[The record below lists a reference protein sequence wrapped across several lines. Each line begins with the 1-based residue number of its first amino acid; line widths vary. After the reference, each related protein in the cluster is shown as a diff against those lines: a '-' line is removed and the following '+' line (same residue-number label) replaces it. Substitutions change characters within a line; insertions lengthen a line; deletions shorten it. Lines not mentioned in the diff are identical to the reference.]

1 MDHRGFVFNK
11 RSAFRQGTVWALM
24 LSMALLPLNAIPAD
38 TAETVPPTNI
48 TLAQKPIYLCDNS
61 ESSSSAVSI
70 NSATV
75 QSGTTLY
82 QSSFDPGDWSGDLK
96 ARAITATGSGTV
108 SISTAPTWSAQERLD
123 SKAAAS
129 RSIYTSTAVGP
140 QASIV
145 SGLFADTNDSI
156 TTLTN
161 DEINYLRG
169 EDISGMRNRAHILGD
184 LINSQPIY
192 VGQPPFTYTTSGYSE
207 FKAQSRAAA
216 VYVGA
221 NDGMLHAFNAST
233 GEEMFA
239 YVPGTILNSGG
250 SPATLLPDL
259 SRENYGN
266 PGEGGPNHHYFV
278 DGTPTM
284 GDIQVTS
291 ASDAKLVGGT
301 GTLTNSVSDWR
312 TVLVGGL
319 GGGGKGYFALD
330 ITNPESASTTS
341 PVRWEIN
348 NTVAGFEHLGYSY
361 GRPLIVKTKG
371 YGWVAIFTSG
381 YNNDDGNGYLY
392 VVDAWTGQRIKTIGP
407 LLSSA
412 PTIEVGLGQPTAT
425 DPAGDGGVMVY
436 AGDLLGNLWKFDL
449 SDVDPANWKVAYKT
463 GSDPAPI
470 ATVKDASGNPQP
482 ITTAPEVAKV
492 TQAGSTY
499 TVAFFGTGKYLEDTD
514 KSSAA
519 QQSFYAIKE
528 DAKLGT
534 LQPDASGNITNLVTR
549 TITTADDAR
558 TISGDIMDW
567 ASKKGW
573 FFNFPSSSPSER
585 VIANPQIRG
594 GRLIFVTFIPDDDCG
609 GSSWLY
615 DLDLTRGLATSN
627 GDLDI
632 NNDGKVD
639 DVDLV
644 EGAPA
649 VGKNLGDQMSSMP
662 TILGAG
668 DAASDTAKEV
678 KLIAQSNLTVKTVFE
693 RGGGGGGVGYGSRVT
708 SWRELFEP

>member
-1 MDHRGFVFNK
+1 MDHRGFVFSK
-11 RSAFRQGTVWALM
+11 RNALRQGTVWALM
-24 LSMALLPLNAIPAD
+24 FSIALLPLEAIPA
-38 TAETVPPTNI
+38 TNI
-48 TLAQKPIYLCDNS
+48 TLAQKPIYLCDTS

-82 QSSFDPGDWSGDLK
+82 QSSFNPRDWSGDLK

-108 SISTAPTWSAQERLD
+108 SISSTPTWSAQYQLD
-123 SKAAAS
+123 QKKTAGLLGGRA
-129 RSIYTSTAVGP
+129 IYTSTTVGP
-140 QASIV
+140 STSIV
-145 SGLFADTNDSI
+145 SGLFSATNASI
-156 TTLTN
+156 TTLSA

-169 EDISGMRNRAHILGD
+169 EDIAGMRSRTHILGD
-184 LINSQPIY
+184 LVNSQPIY
-192 VGQPPFTYTTSGYSE
+192 VGQPPFTYTNSGYSE
-207 FKAQSRAAA
+207 FKVQSRTAA

-221 NDGMLHAFNAST
+221 NDGMLHAFNAAD

-239 YVPGTILNSGG
+239 YVPGTILN
-250 SPATLLPDL
+250 PATKLQNLTQT
-259 SRENYGN
+259 NYGSTAN
-266 PGEGGPNHHYFV
+266 PHQYLV

-291 ASDAKLVGGT
+291 AGDAKLVGGT

-319 GGGGKGYFALD
+319 GGGGKGYFALNV
-330 ITNPESASTTS
+330 TNPASASTTS

-361 GRPLIVKTKG
+361 ARPLIVNTKG

-392 VVDAWTGQRIKTIGP
+392 VVDAWTGQRIKTVGP

-412 PTIEVGLGQPTAT
+412 PANEVGLGQPTAT
-425 DPAGDGGVMVY
+425 DPSGDGGIMVY

-449 SDVDPANWKVAYKT
+449 SDADPANWKVAYRS
-463 GSDPAPI
+463 GSNPAPI
-470 ATVKDASGNPQP
+470 ATAKDASGNPQP
-482 ITTAPEVAKV
+482 ITTAPELAKI
-492 TQAGSTY
+492 TQAGNTY

-528 DAKLGT
+528 NAKLGN
-534 LQPDASGNITNLVTR
+534 LMPDASGNITNLVTR
-549 TITTADDAR
+549 TISTAGDAR
-558 TISGDIMDW
+558 TISGDSISW
-567 ASKKGW
+567 ASKNGW

-594 GRLIFVTFIPDDDCG
+594 GRLIFVTFIPGSTCG

-639 DVDLV
+639 NDDLV
-644 EGAPA
+644 GGAPA
-649 VGKNLGDQMSSMP
+649 AGKNLGNQMSSMP

-693 RGGGGGGVGYGSRVT
+693 RGGGAGTGSRVT

>member
-1 MDHRGFVFNK
+1 MDHRGFVFSK
-11 RSAFRQGTVWALM
+11 RNALRQGAVWALM
-24 LSMALLPLNAIPAD
+24 LSMTLLPLEAIPA
-38 TAETVPPTNI
+38 TNI
-48 TLAQKPIYLCDNS
+48 TLAQKPIYLCSTDDEN
-61 ESSSSAVSI
+61 SSSAVSI

-82 QSSFDPGDWSGDLK
+82 QSSFNRNDWSGDLK
-96 ARAITATGSGTV
+96 AFSIDASTV
-108 SISTAPTWSAQERLD
+108 GFTTVDLTNSELWSAQYQLD
-123 SKAAAS
+123 NKAAAS

-156 TTLTN
+156 TTLT
-161 DEINYLRG
+161 DPEINYLRG
-169 EDISGMRNRAHILGD
+169 ESVSGMRSRAHKLGD
-184 LINSQPIY
+184 LVNSQPIY

-207 FKAQSRAAA
+207 FKAQSRTAA

-239 YVPGTILNSGG
+239 YVPGTVLNSGG
-250 SPATLLPDL
+250 TPATLLPDL
-259 SRENYGN
+259 TKPNYGN
-266 PGEGGPNHHYFV
+266 PGAGGPNHHYFV

-291 ASDAKLVGGT
+291 AGDAKLVGGT
-301 GTLTNSVSDWR
+301 GTLAGTASDWR

-319 GGGGKGYFALD
+319 GGGGKGYFALNV
-330 ITNPESASTTS
+330 TKPENASTTS

-348 NTVAGFEHLGYSY
+348 NTVVGFEHLGYSY
-361 GRPLIVKTKG
+361 ARPLIVKTKG

-392 VVDAWTGQRIKTIGP
+392 VVDAWTGQPVKTIGP
-407 LLSSA
+407 LLASA
-412 PTIEVGLGQPTAT
+412 PTNEVGLGQPTAT
-425 DPAGDGGVMVY
+425 DPTGDGGVMVY

-449 SDVDPANWKVAYKT
+449 SDTNPARWDVAYKS
-463 GSDPAPI
+463 GSNPAPI
-470 ATVKDASGNPQP
+470 ATVKDASGNLQP
-482 ITTAPEVAKV
+482 ITTAPEIARI
-492 TQAGSTY
+492 TQSGSTY

-528 DAKLGT
+528 NAKLGI
-534 LQPDASGNITNLVTR
+534 LMPDASGNITNLVTR
-549 TITTADDAR
+549 TISTAGDAR
-558 TISGDIMDW
+558 TISGDSISW
-567 ASKKGW
+567 ASKNGW

-594 GRLIFVTFIPDDDCG
+594 GRLIFVTFIPGSTCG

-639 DVDLV
+639 NEDLV
-644 EGAPA
+644 GGAPA
-649 VGKNLGDQMSSMP
+649 AGKNLGNQMSSMP

-693 RGGGGGGVGYGSRVT
+693 RGGGTSGGSRVT